1 MDLEGIVS
9 KRLGSRYVSGCNQ
22 WRRQERQRE
31 TDFPWGARH
40 AGIGQVASVR
50 IREWRSA
57 AGEDDQP
64 DETNVIHHSRG
75 FALSGH
81 AKKAQSAGQAGMAA
95 IQDVITELINSA
107 SEVVRRY

>member
-22 WRRQERQRE
+22 WRRQERQRD

-75 FALSGH
+75 TTIPIVMVVSVNPLERNH
-81 AKKAQSAGQAGMAA
+81 VHNLAA
-95 IQDVITELINSA
+95 PRSKH
-107 SEVVRRY
+107 Y